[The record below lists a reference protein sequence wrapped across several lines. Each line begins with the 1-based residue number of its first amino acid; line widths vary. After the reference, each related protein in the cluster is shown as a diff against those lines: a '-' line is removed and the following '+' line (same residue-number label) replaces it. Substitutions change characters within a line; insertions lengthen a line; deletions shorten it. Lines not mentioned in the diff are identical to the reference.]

1 MIEMSISSGT
11 AAALLSKFVI
21 PNKTGVSIIIM
32 TDNKSKGK
40 KLCRRFT
47 FAICQTCNVCFDF
60 FISTQFAP
68 PFLFIN
74 NYRGN
79 NK

>member
-1 MIEMSISSGT
+1 MIEINISSGT
-11 AAALLSKFVI
+11 AAALLSRLVV
-21 PNKTGVSIIIM
+21 PNKTGVSNIR
-32 TDNKSKGK
+32 TNESKSNGV

-47 FAICQTCNVCFDF
+47 FAICQTCNVYFDF
-60 FISTQFAP
+60 SIAAKSAP

-74 NYRGN
+74 NYRSN